1 MHNNKQ
7 KKHKKKE
14 DSNPLTTE
22 KYVYIVKRIGFSVAE
37 LEFFDVGDVIDVAYE
52 FTDEQ
57 GDVRQ
62 ATQEDFDRF

>member
-1 MHNNKQ
+1 MYNNKQ

-14 DSNPLTTE
+14 DGNPLTTE
-22 KYVYIVKRIGFSVAE
+22 KYVYIVKKTGFSVAE

-52 FTDEQ
+52 FIDEQ